1 MSELTTDSQE
11 RWDWRRQGTRLSGA
25 AYLFVLLL
33 STIGTALVVNQ
44 VFNIGLFGFLPI
56 SNRYYYLLIGL
67 FLAVTYI
74 VFPAREAD
82 ATRVRIYDWLLAG
95 AVLGAGGYLAAQAE
109 AMIAGGWDILAPPV
123 AAMVSGFF
131 TLLALEGVRRCGGW
145 PLFVICGLFGAFP
158 LFAESMP
165 GVLWGSQFSLAETV
179 SAHAMGVESIIG
191 IPMRVVADLLVGFI
205 VFGVVLAWTGGGEF
219 FMNFATSLMGRSRG
233 GPAKIAIVSSGFF
246 GSLSG
251 SVISNVITTGT
262 MTIPTMRRCGYPPA
276 YAGAVEACASTG
288 GALMPPVMGAV
299 AFIMASFLNT
309 SYTSIMVAAVV
320 PALLFYLAL
329 VLQADLYA
337 ARHGLQGLPADQ
349 IPSVRGVLRQGWFYL
364 IALFALVY
372 LLLSGMNE
380 AHAPWYISGLLLAGG
395 LALNRGLLNGGRLLD
410 LVVEVGKNIAHLVAI
425 LAGVGLIV
433 GALSM
438 TGVGNAFSRELI
450 QYAGNSVPLLLVL
463 GALTSFILGMGM
475 TVSACYIFLAIVL
488 APALTQLG
496 LNPIAV
502 HLFVLYWGMLSY
514 ITPPVAIAAV
524 AAASIAG
531 SKPLETGFMAMRL
544 GAVVFILPF
553 LFVVN
558 PALILH
564 GSISEIVVSI
574 GTSLVAVWML
584 SASFERWLYGIGEL
598 KFWQAGLLLLGGLA
612 LMVPEHRTD
621 LIGAIVLAALYL
633 QGLLAKRARVSQ
645 AVRPPVDT
653 GT

>member
-1 MSELTTDSQE
+1 MSEHSFEAEE
-11 RWDWRRQGTRLSGA
+11 RWGWRRRETRLSGF

-33 STIGTALVVNQ
+33 SAVGTVLVVNQ
-44 VFNIGLFGFLPI
+44 VFNIGIFGFLPI

-67 FLAVTYI
+67 FLAVTFI
-74 VFPAREAD
+74 VFPARAAD
-82 ATRVRIYDWLLAG
+82 ATRVRFYDWLLAA
-95 AVLGAGGYLAAQAE
+95 AVIGAGSYLAAQAE
-109 AMIAGGWDILAPPV
+109 NMIAGGWDILAPPT
-123 AAMVSGFF
+123 AATVSGIFM
-131 TLLALEGVRRCGGW
+131 LLALEGVRRCGGL
-145 PLFVICGLFGAFP
+145 PLFIICGLFGLFP
-158 LFAESMP
+158 LVADSMP

-205 VFGVVLAWTGGGEF
+205 IFGVVLAKTGGGEF

-233 GPAKIAIVSSGFF
+233 GPAKVAIISSAFF

-251 SVISNVITTGT
+251 SVISNVITTGN

-309 SYTSIMVAAVV
+309 SYTTIMLAAVV
-320 PALLFYLAL
+320 PALLFYIAL
-329 VLQADLYA
+329 VLQADQYA
-337 ARHGLQGLPADQ
+337 ARNGLKGLPAEQ
-349 IPSVRGVLRQGWFYL
+349 IPPLTGVLKQGWFYL
-364 IALFALVY
+364 LALFALVY
-372 LLLSGMNE
+372 LLLTGSSE
-380 AHAPWYISGLLLAGG
+380 ARVPWYIAGLLLLGVP
-395 LALNRGLLNGGRLLD
+395 LLNRRTPDGADLLD
-410 LVVEVGKNIAHLVAI
+410 LIVEIGKNVAHLVAI
-425 LAGVGLIV
+425 LAGVGLVV

-450 QYAGNSVPLLLVL
+450 QYAGNNVPLLLIL

-553 LFVVN
+553 IFVVN

-564 GSISEIVVSI
+564 GSIDEVIIAV

-584 SASFERWLYGIGEL
+584 SSAFERWLYGVGEL
-598 KFWQAGLLLLGGLA
+598 KLWQAGLLLLGGLA
-612 LMVPEHRTD
+612 LMLPEHKTD
-621 LIGAIVLAALYL
+621 LIGALIVGGLYL
-633 QGLLAKRARVSQ
+633 HGFLSKRTRSTQ
-645 AVRPPVDT
+645 AGQPT
-653 GT
+653 